1 MIVGTSP
8 SLAASPTVDWWLDF
22 TEVGIVRAATGKS
35 ELGQG
40 ISTALAQVVADALG
54 VAVAR
59 VRMQPPSTQGGP
71 DEGFTAGS
79 LSIQHSGTA
88 LDAAAR
94 TARAA
99 FERAACASL
108 GVGEVTVVDG
118 SFISAGGA
126 VTYWQ
131 LAANVDLSVAVDP
144 GAPQP
149 LMAGIVGSTVDRRD
163 LQGKVLG
170 GPRYIHDLRL
180 PRMAYGRVLRPPY
193 RGATLAAFDD
203 AALSGDSSVMA
214 SVIDGSFVGVIAR
227 TEIDVRRALEL
238 ARVAATWSG
247 TPVSLSN
254 DEVVDFLAAAQAEV
268 TSVASSTEATPAGDV
283 RELRARY
290 TRPFLAHASIG
301 PSTAAAMWVDDS
313 LRVWSHTQGV
323 YPLRNDIARALGLP
337 RENVVVE
344 HVEGAGCYGHNGADD
359 VAYDAALLARAVP
372 AVPVHVTW
380 SREDELGW
388 SPFGPAMVVD
398 IAARHLPDGT
408 IVSWSWNGYSNGHSG
423 RPATL
428 VTPSLLAYADQEQG
442 SPIPPSADPPPAA
455 GHGTARNAVPI
466 YSVGAVNATAHAVS
480 EMPVRASALRSL
492 GSHLNVFAIECHIDD
507 LARRCHADPL
517 AYRLRHLEDPRARAV
532 LERVADMSGWTHRP
546 AADSAG
552 RGLGFARY
560 KGTGAWCA
568 VVVDIEAQER
578 IRLMRM
584 WIAVDVGRAVNPD
597 GVVNQIEGGAV
608 QAASWTLLEQVR
620 FADGRV
626 VSDTWEEYPILRF
639 SDVPPIE
646 VAVLDRPD
654 QPWLGAGE
662 ASMGPTAAAIGNA
675 LADATGIRARRL
687 PLTPEAIVAALDEDP
702 ESTH

>member
-1 MIVGTSP
+1 MSAATSP
-8 SLAASPTVDWWLDF
+8 SLATSPTVDCWLDF
-22 TEVGIVRAATGKS
+22 TEPGVVRAATGKS

-54 VAVAR
+54 VAVGR
-59 VRMQPPSTQGGP
+59 VRMRPPSTQGGP

-94 TARAA
+94 TARAL
-99 FERAACASL
+99 FERAACESL
-108 GVGEVTVVDG
+108 GVSEVTIEDG
-118 SFISAGGA
+118 SFVGEGRA
-126 VTYWQ
+126 VTYWE
-131 LAANVDLSVAVDP
+131 LAAGVGLSVAVDP

-149 LMAGIVGSTVDRRD
+149 SSAGIVGSAVARRD
-163 LQGKVLG
+163 LEGKVLG
-170 GPRYIHDLRL
+170 RPSYLHDLRL
-180 PRMAYGRVLRPPY
+180 PHLAYGRVLRPPY
-193 RGATLAAFDD
+193 RGATLAALDE
-203 AALSGDSSVMA
+203 AALAGEPSLLA
-214 SVIDGSFVGVIAR
+214 SVVDGSFVGVVAR
-227 TEIDVRRALEL
+227 TEIGARRALEL
-238 ARVAATWSG
+238 ARAAATWTG
-247 TPVSLSN
+247 APTSLAN
-254 DEVVDFLAAAQAEV
+254 EQVVDFLVAAPADV
-268 TSVASSTEATPAGDV
+268 TPVASPAAGTPAGDTQ
-283 RELRARY
+283 ELRARY

-301 PSTAAAMWVDDS
+301 PSAAAAMWAGDA

-323 YPLRNDIARALGLP
+323 YPLRNDIARALELP
-337 RENVVVE
+337 PESVVVE

-372 AVPVHVTW
+372 GVPVHVTW

-398 IAARHLPDGT
+398 IAARHRPDGT
-408 IVSWSWNGYSNGHSG
+408 IVSWSWDGYSNGHSG

-428 VTPSLLAYADQEQG
+428 ATPSLLAYADQRQG
-442 SPIPPSADPPPAA
+442 SPIPPSGDPPPAA

-466 YSVGAVNATAHAVS
+466 YSVGSVSATAHTVS
-480 EMPVRASALRSL
+480 EMPVRSSALRSL
-492 GSHLNVFAIECHIDD
+492 GAHLNVFAIECHIDD
-507 LARRCHADPL
+507 LARRCRADPL
-517 AYRLRHLEDPRARAV
+517 AYRLRHLADPRARAV
-532 LERVADMSGWTHRP
+532 LERVADMCDWAQRP
-546 AADSAG
+546 AGDSYG

-578 IRLMRM
+578 IRLERM

-597 GVVNQIEGGAV
+597 GIVNQIEGGAV

-620 FADGRV
+620 FAEGRV
-626 VSDTWEEYPILRF
+626 ISDTWEEYPILRF

-646 VAVLDRPD
+646 VAVMDRPD

-687 PLTPEAIVAALDEDP
+687 PLTPEAIVAAMEEGP
-702 ESTH
+702 EGTY